1 MSNENNKCKTLCWL
15 MTTLDKLVVDGVNEV
30 HCTFVAKNLRDY
42 CSEVQ
47 LIEAPTVDDFFADDV
62 IAQRTF
68 GAVIRDINNVYELPR
83 SLDVPMGAG
92 DLLFALHEYQHR
104 HHADNETTLKDGLST
119 LELHARRCIKD
130 CLGNYGWD
138 DVCAAINHTYKA
150 AVEGKGVL
158 MIYHLAEV
166 RKALQDWLPAEYVKI
181 FIDDH
186 D

>member
-1 MSNENNKCKTLCWL
+1 MSNENNKCVILRWL
-15 MTTLDKLVVDGVNEV
+15 MTTLDKLVVDGANEV
-30 HCTFVAKNLRDY
+30 HCTFVAKHLGDY
-42 CSEVQ
+42 CADGTSFN
-47 LIEAPTVDDFFADDV
+47 APTLDNFFADDV

-138 DVCAAINHTYKA
+138 DVCAALNHTYKA

-158 MIYHLAEV
+158 TVYHLAEV